1 MNIEQEKT
9 EAQERIA
16 QEQPEEARTLSETGE
31 LSDGELDGVNG
42 GFSLTLNIQTG
53 RGKKKPWPAADKKKP
68 QASTLVYDPTTP
80 PVASTLEHRG
90 DAGGKVEL
98 L

>member
-9 EAQERIA
+9 EERMAQEL
-16 QEQPEEARTLSETGE
+16 PEEARTLSETGE

-42 GFSLTLNIQTG
+42 GFALNIQTG
-53 RGKKKPWPAADKKKP
+53 GAKKKPWPAADEKKP
-68 QASTLVYDPTTP
+68 QASTLVYHPTTP
-80 PVASTLEHRG
+80 PVATTLEHRG
-90 DAGGKVEL
+90 DAGGKIEL

>member
-1 MNIEQEKT
+1 MNIEQKKT

-16 QEQPEEARTLSETGE
+16 QELPEEARTLPETGE
-31 LSDGELDGVNG
+31 LSDEEVEGVTG

-53 RGKKKPWPAADKKKP
+53 RVKKPWPAADEKKP
-68 QASTLVYDPTTP
+68 QAGTLVYHPTTP

-90 DAGGKVEL
+90 DAGGKIEL
-98 L
+98 F

>member
-9 EAQERIA
+9 EAQERMDK
-16 QEQPEEARTLSETGE
+16 ELPEEVRTLPETEE
-31 LSDGELDGVNG
+31 LSDKEVEDVNG
-42 GFSLTLNIQTG
+42 GFSLSLNIQTG
-53 RGKKKPWPAADKKKP
+53 RVKKPWPAADEKKP
-68 QASTLVYDPTTP
+68 QAGTLVYDPTTP

-90 DAGGKVEL
+90 DAGGKIEL

>member
-1 MNIEQEKT
+1 MNIEQKKM
-9 EAQERIA
+9 EAQEGMDK
-16 QEQPEEARTLSETGE
+16 EQLEEARTLSETGE

-53 RGKKKPWPAADKKKP
+53 RGKKKPWPAADKKKTQP
-68 QASTLVYDPTTP
+68 GTLVYHPTTP
-80 PVASTLEHRG
+80 PVANTLEHRS
-90 DAGGKVEL
+90 DAGGKIEL